1 MADQIDRNR
10 RRFFGAAALA
20 LGAAH
25 LGLYRA
31 VNGMAFAEAL
41 PAIDK
46 AADWLNSPRLTASG
60 LRGKVVLVQFCTYT
74 CINWLRTLPYVKA
87 WAHAY
92 RDRVVV
98 VGVHTPEFSFERDLG
113 NVRRALRQL
122 KVEYPVVIDNDFR
135 IWRAFNNQYWPAL
148 YVIDEGGRPGHHQFG
163 EGKYDVAERNIQRVL
178 TDTGAAGS
186 VSGLVSVS
194 GTGIEAAPDWAN
206 LRSPENYLGFARTD
220 NFASPGGIEGRRR
233 HRYVLPRQLALN
245 QWALT
250 GEWTVG
256 PEAAVLNLPNG
267 RIAKMDRNP
276 RKAAASELTW

>member
-122 KVEYPVVIDNDFR
+122 KVEYPMVIDNDFR

-194 GTGIEAAPDWAN
+194 GTGIEAAPD
-206 LRSPENYLGFARTD
+206 
-220 NFASPGGIEGRRR
+220 
-233 HRYVLPRQLALN
+233 
-245 QWALT
+245 
-250 GEWTVG
+250 
-256 PEAAVLNLPNG
+256 
-267 RIAKMDRNP
+267 
-276 RKAAASELTW
+276 